1 MYLAQARTGLQL
13 DLLLTML
20 LYEQYIMTS
29 PAQVDRRLE

>member
-1 MYLAQARTGLQL
+1 MYLVQARTKLQL

-29 PAQVDRRLE
+29 PAQIDHRRE